1 MNSLAALVDMSQA
14 PITISCVDA
23 KELISA
29 ETIAVNQF
37 LMLAEATPDE
47 ATIPTCVDF
56 GFSLSSIQE
65 NAADLDLYRAFIV
78 KQIALRW
85 GTQGAAI
92 YTVKLLG
99 PEGRVAL
106 AFPSLAKAILD
117 EQATKLVPPL
127 LRLACRETETSGPVK
142 EGGLLQQDIRLFS
155 GKKTKQQGKEAPQ
168 MQKEQPIPKKRKVVK
183 KNAPSRAAG
192 MEPEVAGRV
201 EPDLALGKLSPEASI
216 AESTEVSGC
225 YLQVYF

>member
-14 PITISCVDA
+14 PITISYVDA

-29 ETIAVNQF
+29 EISAVNQF

-56 GFSLSSIQE
+56 GFCLSSIQE

-106 AFPSLAKAILD
+106 AFPSLVKAILD
-117 EQATKLVPPL
+117 EQAKKLVPL
-127 LRLACRETETSGPVK
+127 QLKLAGKETETGVPVK
-142 EGGLLQQDIRLFS
+142 EGVCSSKTS
-155 GKKTKQQGKEAPQ
+155 GCSRARRQNCREKKL
-168 MQKEQPIPKKRKVVK
+168 RRRK
-183 KNAPSRAAG
+183 KNS
-192 MEPEVAGRV
+192 
-201 EPDLALGKLSPEASI
+201 
-216 AESTEVSGC
+216 
-225 YLQVYF
+225 QF

>member
-14 PITISCVDA
+14 PTTISCVDA

-78 KQIALRW
+78 KQIAFRW

-99 PEGRVAL
+99 PEDRVAL

-117 EQATKLVPPL
+117 EQSKKLVPPL
-127 LRLACRETETSGPVK
+127 LRLPCKQGDRNQCASKGGSFAPARHKAVLWKKDETARKRSSADAERTANPK
-142 EGGLLQQDIRLFS
+142 E
-155 GKKTKQQGKEAPQ
+155 
-168 MQKEQPIPKKRKVVK
+168 
-183 KNAPSRAAG
+183 
-192 MEPEVAGRV
+192 
-201 EPDLALGKLSPEASI
+201 
-216 AESTEVSGC
+216 
-225 YLQVYF
+225 